1 MKIGI
6 DIIDIERMIM
16 SKEKLARIFTE
27 NEMEFFQNKNW
38 EIESIAGLFC
48 AKEAFFKA
56 IGTGVIL
63 SQLHDIEVRHNQ
75 QGAPFFKLSPRLI
88 NEHHLST
95 AKIHLS
101 ISHAKTVAIAVCIIM
116 QFETSF
122 V

>member
-6 DIIDIERMIM
+6 DIIDIERMAIGQD
-16 SKEKLARIFTE
+16 KLARIFTE
-27 NEMEFFQNKNW
+27 SEMEFFKNKNW

-63 SQLHDIEVRHNQ
+63 SRLHDIEIRHNQ

-88 NEHHLST
+88 SEHHLST
-95 AKIHLS
+95 ARMHLS

-116 QFETSF
+116 QFDSF